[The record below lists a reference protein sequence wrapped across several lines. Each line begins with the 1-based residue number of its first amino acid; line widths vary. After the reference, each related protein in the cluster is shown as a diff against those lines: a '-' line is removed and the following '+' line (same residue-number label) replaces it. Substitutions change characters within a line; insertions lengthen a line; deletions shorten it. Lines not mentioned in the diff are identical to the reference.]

1 MANKIC
7 NKCGSRVHASV
18 NYCPYC
24 KSSSFRNQNE
34 IKLHDNSLKYQLFYW
49 KQGSYYVLSK
59 TKVAAI
65 VAFAFFAASLATSSI
80 IGAIL
85 ISPIIAAL
93 TYVVGFSVH
102 KVLNRDNLSQTLLEN
117 NDFGL
122 VNDLKHLFFYWQIKS
137 TGQYVPSKTKTITV
151 LLFMLFA
158 AIAAAFNPS
167 SLIAVGIFSVICSI
181 PTFTA
186 GYAVHRL
193 TTADPIAKVLDSSKP
208 KVEQVRAPANTY
220 HEYTAKLNELK
231 HVFDHKESN
240 VRNLIDKRFEPPQL
254 TNTRFMNS
262 VDNCSELF
270 NTQADEIESIID
282 LAGDLTPRIKEEIQ
296 NKFDIM
302 ESMIDKLNQ
311 LANELIISIEED
323 KDGFDVENHVSE
335 MENIIKSVKEYLS

>member
-7 NKCGSRVHASV
+7 NKCGSNVHASV

-24 KSSSFRNQNE
+24 KSSSFRNGNE

-59 TKVAAI
+59 SKVAAAA
-65 VAFAFFAASLATSSI
+65 VFLFFSAALVPSGS
-80 IGAIL
+80 IGAIFIAL
-85 ISPIIAAL
+85 ILAGL
-93 TYVVGFSVH
+93 TYVAGSSIH
-102 KVLNRDNLSQTLLEN
+102 KVLNKDRLSETLLSN

-122 VNDLKHLFFYWQIKS
+122 IVDLKHLLFYWQNKS
-137 TGQYVPSKTKTITV
+137 TGQYVLSKTKTITV

-158 AIAAAFNPS
+158 SIAAVYNPS
-167 SLIAVGIFSVICSI
+167 SLIGIGIFSVLCSI

-193 TTADPIAKVLDSSKP
+193 TTADPIAKVLENKTP
-208 KVEQVRAPANTY
+208 KVEQVKASKNSY

-240 VRNLIDKRFEPPQL
+240 VRELIDTRFEPPQL
-254 TNTRFMNS
+254 TNTRFMHS
-262 VDNCSELF
+262 VDTCSEMF
-270 NTQADEIESIID
+270 NEQADEIEKIIA
-282 LAGDLTPRIKEEIQ
+282 LAGDLTPRIKEELQ
-296 NKFDIM
+296 SKFDVM

-311 LANELIISIEED
+311 LANELVISIEED
-323 KDGFDVENHVSE
+323 KDSFAVENHVSE
-335 MENIIKSVKEYLS
+335 MENLIKSVKEYLS

>member
-7 NKCGSRVHASV
+7 NRCGADVHASV

-24 KSSSFRNQNE
+24 KSSSFRSKNE

-65 VAFAFFAASLATSSI
+65 AVFAFFAGSLASSSV

-85 ISPIIAAL
+85 ISAILAAL
-93 TYVVGFSVH
+93 TYFAGLSIH
-102 KVLNRDNLSQTLLEN
+102 KILNRDNLSQTLLEN

-122 VNDLKHLFFYWQIKS
+122 ITDLKHLFFDWQIKS

-151 LLFMLFA
+151 LLFLLFA
-158 AIAAAFNPS
+158 TIAAVFNPS
-167 SLIAVGIFSVICSI
+167 SLIGIGIFSVLCSI

-186 GYAVHRL
+186 GYAIHRL
-193 TTADPIAKVLDSSKP
+193 TTADPVAKVLESKKP
-208 KVEQVRAPANTY
+208 TVEQVKAPKNNY

-231 HVFDHKESN
+231 HVFNHKESN

-254 TNTRFMNS
+254 TNTRFMHS
-262 VDNCSELF
+262 VDTCSEMF
-270 NTQADEIESIID
+270 NEQADEIESIIE
-282 LAGDLTPRIKEEIQ
+282 LSGELTPRIKEELQ
-296 NKFDIM
+296 SKFDVL
-302 ESMIDKLNQ
+302 ESMIDKLNK
-311 LANELIISIEED
+311 LANELIISIEEG
-323 KDGFDVENHVSE
+323 KDSYAVENQVSE
-335 MENIIKSVKEYLS
+335 MENLIKSVKEYLS